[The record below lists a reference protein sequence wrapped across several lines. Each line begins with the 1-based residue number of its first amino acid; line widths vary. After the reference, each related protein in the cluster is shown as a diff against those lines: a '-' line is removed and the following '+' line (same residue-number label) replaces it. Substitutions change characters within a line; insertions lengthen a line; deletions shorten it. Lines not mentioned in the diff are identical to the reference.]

1 MSTRPSRTEIHVCL
15 QLPGK
20 SSVVASAGAR
30 ELLTPNPSVE
40 PTNCGKP
47 QSAAHLER

>member
-1 MSTRPSRTEIHVCL
+1 MAQQSLLAL
-15 QLPGK
+15 QPEHQAKIAVRLQVEEP
-20 SSVVASAGAR
+20 
-30 ELLTPNPSVE
+30 TPNPSVE